1 MLQEGLDKMVREKY
15 KSELNDISLQITALG
30 EMAAAAIEKSIK
42 ALKEN
47 NNDQAQNIINA
58 DENINH
64 QRFIIE
70 ERLVSL
76 IAKEQPVASDLRLIV
91 AHLVVTTE
99 LERIGD
105 YAANNAKSILKLEQA
120 PPASIM
126 IMFQNMSQSVVD
138 MLRQSLQAYSNGD
151 VAMAVDIGKIDD
163 IVDDHYDQV
172 YMEILQTAGSKT
184 ISMADAMHLLWVAHN
199 LERSADRATNVCERV
214 IYAKTGLMKE
224 FEHGV

>member
-1 MLQEGLDKMVREKY
+1 MAREKY
-15 KSELNDISLQITALG
+15 NSKLNDISTQITALG
-30 EMAAAAIEKSIK
+30 EAAAVAIEKSLK
-42 ALKEN
+42 ALKEK
-47 NNDQAQNIINA
+47 NDQQAQNIINA

-64 QRFIIE
+64 QRFIVE

-105 YAANNAKSILKLEQA
+105 YAANNSKSILKLEQI
-120 PPASIM
+120 PPAPLM
-126 IMFQNMSQSVVD
+126 TEFQNMGQSVVD

-151 VAMAVDIGKIDD
+151 TAMAVIVGNIDD
-163 IVDDHYDQV
+163 VVDNQYDQV
-172 YMEILQTAGSKT
+172 YMAILQAAGSGT
-184 ISMADAMHLLWVAHN
+184 ISMADAMHLLWIAHN

-224 FEHGV
+224 FEHGIQGFTHQA

>member
-1 MLQEGLDKMVREKY
+1 MRKKYLD
-15 KSELNDISLQITALG
+15 ELNEISLQIASLG
-30 EMAAAAIEKSIK
+30 EMAAVAIEKSLA

-47 NNDQAQNIINA
+47 DNIQAQNIINA
-58 DENINH
+58 DEYINH

-76 IAKEQPVASDLRLIV
+76 IAKEQPVAKDLRLIV

-105 YAANNAKSILKLEQA
+105 YAANNAKNILQLKQTPTKPLMA
-120 PPASIM
+120 CFS
-126 IMFQNMSQSVVD
+126 NMGRSVLD
-138 MLRQSLQAYSNGD
+138 ILRQSLQAYSSGD
-151 VAMAVDIGKIDD
+151 SAMALTVGHMDD
-163 IVDDHYDQV
+163 IVDNQYNQV
-172 YMEILQTAGSKT
+172 YTQILQAVADSH
-184 ISMADAMHLLWVAHN
+184 MMLVDAMHLLWIAHN

-224 FEHGV
+224 FEHGI